1 MSAPRPAAPPAAS
14 GSAAAPASVSA
25 FTVDV
30 PTLADVPALARVHVR
45 SWEVAYGHVLA
56 GEEWFGQPAIERRI
70 EQWTRWLTPGAPEAD
85 EGAFRAGRDG
95 DGTPV
100 GLAAS
105 WPPRDAEPV
114 RERELSVL
122 YVEAAWHGTGMA
134 QALVESLIGEEP
146 ASLWVAEDNARAQ
159 RFYAKLGFAPDGA
172 RHVDPRWP
180 ALPDIRMVR

>member
-1 MSAPRPAAPPAAS
+1 MQRPKARAWNRQLSDAQMHALR
-14 GSAAAPASVSA
+14 AVSA
-25 FTVDV
+25 C
-30 PTLADVPALARVHVR
+30 LGLSR
-45 SWEVAYGHVLA
+45 
-56 GEEWFGQPAIERRI
+56 
-70 EQWTRWLTPGAPEAD
+70 
-85 EGAFRAGRDG
+85 
-95 DGTPV
+95 V
-100 GLAAS
+100 GLVHS
-105 WPPRDAEPV
+105 PPRRCADLKIRPSAHRPRRPSVLDQTQPV

>member
-1 MSAPRPAAPPAAS
+1 MSAPSPAAPPAAS

-105 WPPRDAEPV
+105 RSE
-114 RERELSVL
+114 EHTSELQS
-122 YVEAAWHGTGMA
+122 H
-134 QALVESLIGEEP
+134 
-146 ASLWVAEDNARAQ
+146 
-159 RFYAKLGFAPDGA
+159 
-172 RHVDPRWP
+172 
-180 ALPDIRMVR
+180 